1 MPKVSVLIPSYNHEK
16 FIGPAIQSVL
26 DQSFR
31 DFELIIVD
39 DGSNDRTAEMIMKFK
54 DPRIKAFI
62 FTENKGAAIAMAKC
76 LMEAKGEYIATLGS
90 DDLFLP
96 GKLEKQVKYL
106 DGHADV
112 GAVFS
117 YAQLID
123 DDGKDYKNV
132 DHPWYGIFNQPNR
145 SRHEWLNYFFY
156 NGNCLCH
163 PSVLARRDCYMTI
176 SPPDPRFPQTGDF
189 SRWISVC
196 MKYEIYIIPENLV
209 KFRIRKKKANVSSGK
224 PETKIRQSWE
234 LGKILGNF
242 LLIADGDELLKVF
255 PELKVEGEGID
266 PVLMPYYIA
275 KLALEADSLFYQPV
289 YNYFALNTLYDLLAD
304 EKKARLLQEKHGFSY
319 NDFNKL
325 TGKYNVF
332 NLFPWWTLFFGYSY
346 LGKKLRI
353 LAQNKPI
360 VKNILGMMIRFIRG
374 R

>member
-1 MPKVSVLIPSYNHEK
+1 MPKVSVLMPSYNHEK
-16 FIGPAIQSVL
+16 YVESAIQSVL

-39 DGSNDRTAEMIMKFK
+39 DGSNDRTAELIMKFK
-54 DPRIKAFI
+54 DPRIKVFL
-62 FTENKGAAIAMAKC
+62 FKKNKGAAIAMAKC
-76 LMEAKGEYIATLGS
+76 LEEAKGEYFATLGS

-96 GKLEKQVKYL
+96 EKLEKQVKHL

-112 GAVFS
+112 AAVFS
-117 YAQLID
+117 YVQLID
-123 DDGKDYKNV
+123 DDGKDYKNIN
-132 DHPWYGIFNQPNR
+132 HPWYGIFNQPNR

-163 PSVLARRDCYMTI
+163 PSVLARRDCYTTR
-176 SPPDPRFPQTGDF
+176 STPDPRFAQMDDF
-189 SRWISVC
+189 SRWIRICV
-196 MKYEIYIIPENLV
+196 KYEIYIIPENLV
-209 KFRIRKKKANVSSGK
+209 KYRIRREKANVSSGK

-234 LGKILGNF
+234 LGKILNNF
-242 LLIADGDELLKVF
+242 LLIADSDELLKVF
-255 PELKVEGEGID
+255 PKLKVKGEGID

-304 EKKARLLQEKHGFSY
+304 KKKASLLQEKHGFGY

-325 TGKYNVF
+325 TGKYNIF

-346 LGKKLRI
+346 FGKKLRI
-353 LAQNKPI
+353 LAQNNPFI
-360 VKNILGMMIRFIRG
+360 KNILGMMIRFVRN